1 MCGPDQR
8 GHTHQIH
15 VRHLRAV
22 VAFDS
27 THEALECERTA
38 KNKRYQAVSFNSVA
52 IGGLWIGGAMPIE
65 AREAFEKKR
74 QGNFAPVGIYEPELI
89 SIPMP

>member
-15 VRHLRAV
+15 VRHLRAG

-27 THEALECERTA
+27 THEALECERVCKEQEIPGRLMPTP
-38 KNKRYQAVSFNSVA
+38 VA
-52 IGGLWIGGAMPIE
+52 IKVDCGLAWAMPIE
-65 AREAFEKKR
+65 ARETFEKAAR
-74 QGNFAPVGIYEPELI
+74 GNFAPVGIYELEL
-89 SIPMP
+89 

>member
-1 MCGPDQR
+1 MCGPGQR

-27 THEALECERTA
+27 THEALECERVCKEQEIAGRLIPTP
-38 KNKRYQAVSFNSVA
+38 VA
-52 IGGLWIGGAMPIE
+52 IKADCGLAWAMPIE
-65 AREAFEKKR
+65 VRETFEKVA
-74 QGNFAPVGIYEPELI
+74 QGNFVPLGIYELEL
-89 SIPMP
+89 